1 MFVLP
6 HVVHFDSV
14 AHFFELYRTVDLFA
28 ISHRMRRLARRRPP
42 DACLGTPSTLFRV
55 RAAQRRSACSLVPS
69 LPPARPPLP
78 PQAG

>member
-42 DACLGTPSTLFRV
+42 DACLGTPSTLFRL
-55 RAAQRRSACSLVPS
+55 RAAQRRSA
-69 LPPARPPLP
+69 
-78 PQAG
+78 